1 MSSQA
6 SETPIQRKGPTM
18 PNIMKLAFGA
28 IFALAVPAFSAE
40 PVRVENPDKVSEE
53 IVQTIS
59 QKRPR
64 DAADLIAKIG
74 KPDASD
80 ALMRFLQ
87 TFEGKKFDFTK
98 KAIDKDY
105 NGAVRQIVYYS
116 YVEGLGFIYFRFNFK
131 MTSTGWILAH
141 FSFRDE
147 TNELFPK
154 DFTER

>member
-1 MSSQA
+1 MRSSL
-6 SETPIQRKGPTM
+6 
-18 PNIMKLAFGA
+18 KLAFGV
-28 IFALAVPAFSAE
+28 ILALAVPASSAE
-40 PVRVENPDKVSEE
+40 PVRIGNPDKFSEE

-64 DAADLIAKIG
+64 NAADMVANTIG
-74 KPDASD
+74 KPDASES
-80 ALMRFLQ
+80 LMRFLQ
-87 TFEGKKFDFTK
+87 TFEGKNFDFTK

-105 NGAVRQIVYYS
+105 NGALRQIVYYS

-141 FSFRDE
+141 FSFKDE